1 MANTKKTV
9 KKTVKKTITSK
20 NLKDALKNIPHSKVI
35 QTYRGGKLVETQTV
49 IIGNAGHVKKA
60 VNEQVNHP
68 SHYGGADNQYEA
80 IKVIRAWGMD
90 KNFCLGN
97 TLKYISRAGKKDPK
111 KTLEDLKK
119 AAWYLQDEINEL
131 EKKGR

>member
-1 MANTKKTV
+1 MANVKQKASFKREAKKRAQV
-9 KKTVKKTITSK
+9 K
-20 NLKDALKNIPHSKVI
+20 
-35 QTYRGGKLVETQTV
+35 
-49 IIGNAGHVKKA
+49 
-60 VNEQVNHP
+60 EQINHP

-111 KTLEDLKK
+111 TYLQDLKK

-131 EKKGR
+131 EKWVYFPCR

>member
-1 MANTKKTV
+1 MATNVKQKASFKREAKKRAQV
-9 KKTVKKTITSK
+9 K
-20 NLKDALKNIPHSKVI
+20 
-35 QTYRGGKLVETQTV
+35 
-49 IIGNAGHVKKA
+49 
-60 VNEQVNHP
+60 EQINHP
-68 SHYGGADNQYEA
+68 SHYGGAENQYEA

-111 KTLEDLKK
+111 TYLEDLKK

-131 EKKGR
+131 EKRKC